1 MSQAVIVL
9 WAILLI
15 VTVLVLPIIVSLLHR
30 TWKAARSIQRYF
42 SEMETAGNG
51 IAENTGHIT
60 ALEDTISVA
69 GGMLNTAGDIN
80 SNAETIEN
88 VLGDR
93 ADKLN

>member
-15 VTVLVLPIIVSLLHR
+15 VTVLVLPIIVTLLHK

-42 SEMETAGNG
+42 AEMETAGNG
-51 IAENTGHIT
+51 IAENTGHIP

-69 GGMLNTAGDIN
+69 GGMLETAGDIN

>member
-9 WAILLI
+9 WTVLLV
-15 VTVLVLPIIVSLLHR
+15 VTVLVLPLIVSLLHR

-42 SEMETAGNG
+42 KEMETAGMG
-51 IAENTGHIT
+51 IAENTDHIT

-69 GGMLNTAGDIN
+69 GGMLETAGEID

-88 VLGDR
+88 VLGER
-93 ADKLN
+93 AKKLN